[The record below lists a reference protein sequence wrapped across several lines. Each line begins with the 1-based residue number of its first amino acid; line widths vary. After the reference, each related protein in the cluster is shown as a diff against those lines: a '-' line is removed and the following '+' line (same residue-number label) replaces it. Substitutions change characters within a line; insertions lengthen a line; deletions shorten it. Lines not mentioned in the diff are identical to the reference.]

1 MKKYEKEVLQAQLD
15 NEKAVLGKLE
25 QNYQDALDE
34 INGKIAMLLGRQDAD
49 LPHVI
54 YQVQY
59 QQMLKTQVQTI
70 LEQLQVN
77 EFETVS
83 EYLTHSYEEG
93 FLGAMYSLQSQGVP
107 FIFPIDQEQVVAA
120 VQHETKL
127 TSPLYKELGHD
138 IKDLSKKIAGEISR
152 GISTGAMYSDIAR
165 DIAGYTRI
173 PLNRAMTI
181 TRTEAHR
188 IQTRAAMDACED
200 AKASGADV
208 VKQWDATLDGNTRPS
223 HRKCDGEIRE
233 LDEKFSNGLMY
244 PGEPGGR
251 AGEVINC
258 RCALLQRARWALNRT
273 ETKYLGNMDNMTDEE
288 LQPLADKLHMPVDE
302 LRTYQGQIV
311 PINATSYD
319 DFKVQ
324 YSKLSNYKGSQA
336 EADAEARIAGYKKPV
351 RSSGQKKKD
360 SSKVLENNGNNAII
374 KVTRGQLDT
383 GYSGKIPDDKLE
395 EYNKKAFEQI
405 KLDTGY
411 SDEQATEFHN
421 ALLNYFGGDY
431 ETILSGETE
440 TAKIIKEGMSLMP
453 TYDGAVYRGM
463 TFSNEDIKMFSNLKP
478 GDSLPQKGII
488 ESWSSNER
496 VAISFGGANDYYRS
510 SIILECESN
519 HTGVGVQH
527 ISKFGDREA
536 EVLTSANYEVVE
548 VSIENKYDYLSAHKE
563 LLYSPDDLDWV
574 EDDVKE
580 NIVCRI
586 KVKEKD

>member
-25 QNYQDALDE
+25 QTYQDALDE
-34 INGKIAMLLGRQDAD
+34 INGKIAQLLGRQDAD

-93 FLGAMYSLQSQGVP
+93 FLGAMYSMQSQGVP
-107 FIFPIDQEQVVAA
+107 FIFPINQERVAAA

-152 GISTGAMYSDIAR
+152 GISTGKMYSEIAR
-165 DIAGYTRI
+165 DIAGYARI
-173 PLNRAMTI
+173 PMNRAMTI

-188 IQTRAAMDACED
+188 IQTTAAMDACKD
-200 AKASGADV
+200 AKDSGADV

-223 HRKCDGEIRE
+223 HRRCDGEIRE

-251 AGEVINC
+251 AKEVVNC

-273 ETKYLGNMDNMTDEE
+273 ETKHLGNMDNMTDEE

-311 PINATSYD
+311 PINAKSYD

-324 YSKLSNYKGSQA
+324 YSKLSNYEGSQA
-336 EADAEARIAGYKKPV
+336 EADAEARIEGYSKSGKDKLKIEFPDDVYKVNGFTEDVKKEVDRAMKKLNNEYDIRLNSIVVEPADEGDIFVTGYHNGVVDMVVNSNADFNKIIRQIPAKYNSGYYAGKSLEDYLAHEMAHCMLYQDCTSDKEYYALYDEVEALYPYLQGI
-351 RSSGQKKKD
+351 SLYADKKK
-360 SSKVLENNGNNAII
+360 SGNEALAEAFVRIRNNEEVPPIAEAL
-374 KVTRGQLDT
+374 VSVYFRG
-383 GYSGKIPDDKLE
+383 
-395 EYNKKAFEQI
+395 KK
-405 KLDTGY
+405 K
-411 SDEQATEFHN
+411 
-421 ALLNYFGGDY
+421 
-431 ETILSGETE
+431 
-440 TAKIIKEGMSLMP
+440 
-453 TYDGAVYRGM
+453 
-463 TFSNEDIKMFSNLKP
+463 
-478 GDSLPQKGII
+478 
-488 ESWSSNER
+488 
-496 VAISFGGANDYYRS
+496 
-510 SIILECESN
+510 
-519 HTGVGVQH
+519 
-527 ISKFGDREA
+527 
-536 EVLTSANYEVVE
+536 
-548 VSIENKYDYLSAHKE
+548 
-563 LLYSPDDLDWV
+563 
-574 EDDVKE
+574 
-580 NIVCRI
+580 
-586 KVKEKD
+586 